1 MNRPRSQPASQRQLR
16 VGESIRHALSEIL
29 ARCDLR
35 DPAVNG
41 QSITVTEVQ
50 CSADLRSAIVFVV
63 PLSITGSSSLGDLEE
78 VVAGLQRSA
87 AFLRGQINQAVV
99 LKYSPRIKFSLDT
112 TFDEARRIQDVL
124 DNPLVAR
131 DLVDK
136 LKDESST

>member
-1 MNRPRSQPASQRQLR
+1 MNRPRPQPASQRQLR

-41 QSITVTEVQ
+41 RSSTVTEVQ
-50 CSADLRSAIVFVV
+50 CSAALRSAIVFVV
-63 PLSITGSSSLGDLEE
+63 PLSITGSSSLGDSEE

>member
-1 MNRPRSQPASQRQLR
+1 MNRPRPQPASQRQLR

-41 QSITVTEVQ
+41 RSITVTEVQ

-63 PLSITGSSSLGDLEE
+63 PLSITGSSSLRDLEE

-99 LKYSPRIKFSLDT
+99 LKYSPRITFSLDT

>member
-1 MNRPRSQPASQRQLR
+1 M
-16 VGESIRHALSEIL
+16 
-29 ARCDLR
+29 
-35 DPAVNG
+35 
-41 QSITVTEVQ
+41 
-50 CSADLRSAIVFVV
+50 
-63 PLSITGSSSLGDLEE
+63 GDLEE